1 MYLNPYVEIVARA
14 VYRKET
20 NVNIP
25 SQDWELAKKLVNS
38 NPFYGTKL
46 ELKGNTLVISYEE

>member
-14 VYRKET
+14 VYQKET
-20 NVNIP
+20 DVHVP
-25 SQDWELAKKLVNS
+25 SNDWELAKKMVDN